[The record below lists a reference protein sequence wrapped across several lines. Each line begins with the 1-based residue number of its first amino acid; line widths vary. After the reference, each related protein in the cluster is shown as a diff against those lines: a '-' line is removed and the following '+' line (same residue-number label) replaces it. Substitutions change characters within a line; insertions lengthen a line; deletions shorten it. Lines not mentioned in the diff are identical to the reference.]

1 MAPDRHS
8 LLRLAADARAD
19 NQVAFARTGDGDDPL
34 AGVVRLR
41 ASGERDVDV
50 VVGRGSWEADILARA
65 EPASYDGTMVPA
77 VQAGDLILLK
87 LFAGG
92 RQDRW
97 DIEQLLARPDRDALV
112 REVDARV
119 LLLPDRARTLWIA
132 LR

>member
-1 MAPDRHS
+1 
-8 LLRLAADARAD
+8 
-19 NQVAFARTGDGDDPL
+19 
-34 AGVVRLR
+34 
-41 ASGERDVDV
+41 
-50 VVGRGSWEADILARA
+50 
-65 EPASYDGTMVPA
+65 MVPA